1 MKILC
6 VGYRDWAIK
15 IYKNLAKFKK
25 HKIYFYFKKSHLN
38 KKIFKLKPD
47 MILFYG
53 WSWMIKKNI
62 YNKFNCFM
70 LHPSPLPKYRGGSP
84 LQNQII
90 NGEKKSAVTIFKINE
105 ILDGGDIY
113 FQKKLSLSGSL
124 DEIFNRIISL
134 GTEGSLKILNKKNIK
149 IKKQNHR
156 KATIYRRRKPEES
169 EITLKEIKNKSA
181 EYIHNKIRMLDDPY
195 PNAFIKLKNKKI
207 YIKKH
212 IIK

>member
-15 IYKNLAKFKK
+15 IYKNLKRSKKKEVYFHFKK
-25 HKIYFYFKKSHLN
+25 KLLNEKIL
-38 KKIFKLKPD
+38 KLKPEI
-47 MILFYG
+47 ILFYG
-53 WSWMIKKNI
+53 WSWIIKKKI

-84 LQNQII
+84 IQNQII
-90 NGEKKSAVTIFKINE
+90 NGEKTSAVTIFKINE

-113 FQKKLSLSGSL
+113 FQKKFNLSGSL

-134 GTEGSLKILNKKNIK
+134 GTEGSLKILNQKNIK

-156 KATIYRRRKPEES
+156 KATFYKRRKPEDS
-169 EITLKEIKNKSA
+169 EITIKEIKNKSA

-195 PNAFIKLKNKKI
+195 PNAFIKIKNRKI